1 MSTAAFRAAA
11 HAWFQVAP
19 VVAMRTKDLEYAL
32 RSRAERV
39 AKAGGAG
46 LIGPRYHRELR
57 RLTIRHPPRVM
68 AAREVMAGTL
78 AGIRTVTR

>member
-1 MSTAAFRAAA
+1 MSAFRAAA
-11 HAWFQVAP
+11 HAWFQLAP

-57 RLTIRHPPRVM
+57 RLTIRHSPPVM
-68 AAREVMAGTL
+68 AAREVL
-78 AGIRTVTR
+78 AARANGVRSILK